1 MEKAIII
8 AASVLGATLAVGLSA
23 VGAGIGN
30 GMVTSKTIEGMAR
43 QPEVRGSIMPSM
55 FISVGLIVAIPIIAT
70 FIAMVLIFANPFV
83 K

>member
-30 GMVTSKTIEGMAR
+30 GMVTSKTIEGMAC

-55 FISVGLIVAIPIIAT
+55 FISVGLIEAIPIIAT